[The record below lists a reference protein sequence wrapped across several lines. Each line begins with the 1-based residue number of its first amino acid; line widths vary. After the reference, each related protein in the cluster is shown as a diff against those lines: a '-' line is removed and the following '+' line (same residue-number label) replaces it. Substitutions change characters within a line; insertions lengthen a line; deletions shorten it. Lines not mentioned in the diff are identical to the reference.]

1 MNSIGKKTIGF
12 VAVALFLMLGPAN
25 AQRHFR
31 THFHT
36 HYLHFPHTITV
47 VNRPATTVRIS
58 NRFSQEERLQMAVAY
73 LSSNANLSIK
83 KYAKMTGLSRDMAE
97 AELDAFA
104 YDDQNPIKLDGDG
117 MSKKKMYTI
126 R

>member
-12 VAVALFLMLGPAN
+12 VAVALFLMIGEAN

-31 THFHT
+31 THFYT
-36 HYLHFPHTITV
+36 HCLHFPHAITV
-47 VNRPATTVRIS
+47 VSRPATTVRIS
-58 NRFSQEERLQMAVAY
+58 NRFNQKERLQMAVAY

-83 KYAKMTGLSRDMAE
+83 KYAKMTGLSKDMAE

-104 YDDQNPIKLDGDG
+104 CDEQNPIKLDA

>member
-25 AQRHFR
+25 AQRYFR

-58 NRFSQEERLQMAVAY
+58 NRFNQEERLQMAVAY

-83 KYAKMTGLSRDMAE
+83 KYAKMTGLSKDMAE

-104 YDDQNPIKLDGDG
+104 YDDQNPIKLDG

>member
-36 HYLHFPHTITV
+36 HYFHFPHTITV

-58 NRFSQEERLQMAVAY
+58 NRLNQEERLQMAVAY

-83 KYAKMTGLSRDMAE
+83 KYAKMTGLSKDMAE

-104 YDDQNPIKLDGDG
+104 YDDKNPIKLDG